1 MVNIEFNKEMQTPK
15 ALNHFHQNRVLIL
28 SVLSNFLTEEQRKR
42 AVKSWKIE
50 SFKERQMELQI
61 VWEEPWLIS
70 ALGDLD
76 LLLVTVVNEAYFAS
90 KEGELIFPGSS
101 AVGEAK
107 PRISQK
113 EEEEVRHIASIL
125 SQLLQVT
132 AFISVFMNIFFASAL
147 QLVWKMLASRPA
159 HSASPLAQSTLSRN
173 ARLCF

>member
-1 MVNIEFNKEMQTPK
+1 MVYIEFNKEMQTPK

-50 SFKERQMELQI
+50 SFKERQMEMQI

-107 PRISQK
+107 PQISQK
-113 EEEEVRHIASIL
+113 EEEEVRHIASII

-147 QLVWKMLASRPA
+147 QLVWKMLGAVQLIV
-159 HSASPLAQSTLSRN
+159 HLPLLNLHFPRN